1 MDGLTV
7 VSARQQV
14 ALAVVVT
21 AEHEEHVRVAAD
33 QILKEPLAIAPANC
47 VAPVR
52 LGALIPLRSRAARRV
67 EIVVGHD
74 DGIVPWMAPQHA
86 CRPPKHRVA
95 WPV

>member
-1 MDGLTV
+1 MDGLAV
-7 VSARQQV
+7 VATREQV

-33 QILKEPLAIAPANC
+33 HLEEPLAIAPAHC

-52 LGALIPLRSRAARRV
+52 LRCAVRVRSRAARRV
-67 EIVVGHD
+67 EIIVGHN